1 MQWELLNYR
10 GNGQFAEVEIMARLK
25 NFVSATLVSGGLGA
39 VTNSGAEAAELFAAT
54 ALLGAAGSSLAGE
67 TALNMCR
74 AVSTA
79 MAEIT
84 TDFSRER
91 GCARCFTRAAN
102 L

>member
-1 MQWELLNYR
+1 
-10 GNGQFAEVEIMARLK
+10 
-25 NFVSATLVSGGLGA
+25 VSATLVSGGLGA
-39 VTNSGAEAAELFAAT
+39 VTNAEAETAELFTAT
-54 ALLGAAGSSLAGE
+54 ALLGAAGSSFAGE

-74 AVSTA
+74 AISTA

-84 TDFSRER
+84 TGFSRER